1 MRVKVK
7 VYIFFLLTM
16 IVSSC
21 GSVTWMDNSNA
32 VTERNGSRVLYDNGD
47 VRMSLSI
54 QSTDFIATNSSPVLL
69 ADLNDGALEAYNR
82 LTEFTGTAYL
92 LEKRYRKW
100 SGHVGRYIRKYC
112 RNDSVAFM
120 IPGVAVVCV
129 GSPLDEV
136 PDTAPD
142 IVFSAPVCYRRYE
155 GQDVPKDKNV
165 FRSIHKSASG
175 SMLVVCDRIH
185 TSDESRMLTVL
196 YPVSAGR
203 RNIQQYVQTV
213 DGQIQYDNDYK
224 GGRGERTDRYLSWQ
238 QMYFLDKMSLSV
250 LRSQYE

>member
-32 VTERNGSRVLYDNGD
+32 VTERNGSWVLYDNGD

-92 LEKRYRKW
+92 LEKR
-100 SGHVGRYIRKYC
+100 
-112 RNDSVAFM
+112 
-120 IPGVAVVCV
+120 
-129 GSPLDEV
+129 
-136 PDTAPD
+136 
-142 IVFSAPVCYRRYE
+142 
-155 GQDVPKDKNV
+155 
-165 FRSIHKSASG
+165 
-175 SMLVVCDRIH
+175 
-185 TSDESRMLTVL
+185 
-196 YPVSAGR
+196 
-203 RNIQQYVQTV
+203 
-213 DGQIQYDNDYK
+213 
-224 GGRGERTDRYLSWQ
+224 
-238 QMYFLDKMSLSV
+238 
-250 LRSQYE
+250 